1 MVCEVLKLV
10 FHVLYA
16 PRCKVAT
23 PRHGRLGLRGRHVAP
38 PQPLTPPEPPP
49 PSPIKMMNPYS
60 YTILIITPPHDMHIH
75 VHIRSR
81 TVDSTADCVTV
92 DRLHSLHRR
101 LYTLQG
107 RDCVLC
113 VVAECGETVA
123 RRTRHRLCRARGGP
137 PRAGRVRRRHWRPPP
152 APGPAPGGRADGAG
166 HTTHWSTDASSPV
179 STHTQ
184 SILKS
189 NTAGSTLDS
198 CVLVC
203 PYALS
208 GVGPEQWFCGGTPR
222 ARGSE
227 RKQKATEEN
236 PRRLGRAEVRRVPH
250 MQHRHVDRT
259 GSHYGSTQAHFRPSG
274 LFLMKVLIHSDVT
287 DFGRCQAQIDKTSER
302 ATPDR

>member
-1 MVCEVLKLV
+1 M
-10 FHVLYA
+10 
-16 PRCKVAT
+16 
-23 PRHGRLGLRGRHVAP
+23 
-38 PQPLTPPEPPP
+38 
-49 PSPIKMMNPYS
+49 
-60 YTILIITPPHDMHIH
+60 
-75 VHIRSR
+75 
-81 TVDSTADCVTV
+81 
-92 DRLHSLHRR
+92 
-101 LYTLQG
+101 
-107 RDCVLC
+107 
-113 VVAECGETVA
+113 A
-123 RRTRHRLCRARGGP
+123 RRTRHRLCRARGSPAAARGS
-137 PRAGRVRRRHWRPPP
+137 RAEKTHWRRP
-152 APGPAPGGRADGAG
+152 AGARGPAPGGRADGAG

>member
-1 MVCEVLKLV
+1 VCALCGRGVRRDSGAKDATQTV
-10 FHVLYA
+10 
-16 PRCKVAT
+16 PRPRVPRARVA
-23 PRHGRLGLRGRHVAP
+23 
-38 PQPLTPPEPPP
+38 
-49 PSPIKMMNPYS
+49 
-60 YTILIITPPHDMHIH
+60 
-75 VHIRSR
+75 
-81 TVDSTADCVTV
+81 
-92 DRLHSLHRR
+92 
-101 LYTLQG
+101 
-107 RDCVLC
+107 
-113 VVAECGETVA
+113 CGEDTGDA
-123 RRTRHRLCRARGGP
+123 
-137 PRAGRVRRRHWRPPP
+137 PP
-152 APGPAPGGRADGAG
+152 APGPAAAPGGRADGAG

>member
-1 MVCEVLKLV
+1 M
-10 FHVLYA
+10 
-16 PRCKVAT
+16 
-23 PRHGRLGLRGRHVAP
+23 
-38 PQPLTPPEPPP
+38 
-49 PSPIKMMNPYS
+49 
-60 YTILIITPPHDMHIH
+60 
-75 VHIRSR
+75 
-81 TVDSTADCVTV
+81 
-92 DRLHSLHRR
+92 
-101 LYTLQG
+101 
-107 RDCVLC
+107 
-113 VVAECGETVA
+113 A
-123 RRTRHRLCRARGGP
+123 RRTRHRLCRARGSPARGSRAEKTLATP
-137 PRAGRVRRRHWRPPP
+137 PRRPGRRRRP
-152 APGPAPGGRADGAG
+152 AGARTARDTQHTGALTRALL
-166 HTTHWSTDASSPV
+166 STPL
-179 STHTQ
+179 TQ

>member
-1 MVCEVLKLV
+1 VCSVW
-10 FHVLYA
+10 
-16 PRCKVAT
+16 
-23 PRHGRLGLRGRHVAP
+23 
-38 PQPLTPPEPPP
+38 
-49 PSPIKMMNPYS
+49 S
-60 YTILIITPPHDMHIH
+60 
-75 VHIRSR
+75 RSAER
-81 TVDSTADCVTV
+81 QW
-92 DRLHSLHRR
+92 RE
-101 LYTLQG
+101 G
-107 RDCVLC
+107 RDTDCAAPAGVPRAR
-113 VVAECGETVA
+113 VACGEDTGDRPRRPGRRPAGA
-123 RRTRHRLCRARGGP
+123 RTARDTP
-137 PRAGRVRRRHWRPPP
+137 
-152 APGPAPGGRADGAG
+152 
-166 HTTHWSTDASSPV
+166 THWSTDASSPV